1 MKIHLN
7 TMNSLHST
15 ETKIEDGLEIFER
28 LYSEQLN
35 KKKIEKI
42 FNRVTR
48 NSVSRFLKTNW
59 TSRISFTRVDDSV
72 TQLNS
77 ELTTALL

>member
-35 KKKIEKI
+35 KKK
-42 FNRVTR
+42 NRE
-48 NSVSRFLKTNW
+48 N
-59 TSRISFTRVDDSV
+59 I
-72 TQLNS
+72 Q
-77 ELTTALL
+77 